1 MGLGTRAAVDLLG
14 LRDTLLRRAKWGPLL
29 VAMGRTSQVSA
40 TGLTPFAF
48 PNVGLFMTFLETNG
62 KLWHSFPNTAS
73 KLSLR
78 DDGQWTICAY
88 LGSTAPPPPSAPC
101 GHHNNDQRL
110 GSLKQRTY
118 ILSWFWRPDVQKQ
131 GVGRALSGSGGCG
144 LPQPCHSDLGLC
156 LHAPSPPC
164 GGSLPHPCR

>member
-62 KLWHSFPNTAS
+62 KSWHSFPNTAS

-78 DDGQWTICAY
+78 DDGQWAE
-88 LGSTAPPPPSAPC
+88 GQDS
-101 GHHNNDQRL
+101 
-110 GSLKQRTY
+110 
-118 ILSWFWRPDVQKQ
+118 
-131 GVGRALSGSGGCG
+131 
-144 LPQPCHSDLGLC
+144 HSV
-156 LHAPSPPC
+156 
-164 GGSLPHPCR
+164 SLPHPFVLISVPQHPHLHRLPVATITMTKDLAV